1 MDVEEVPVLAS
12 PALPSEQP
20 TPYRSRRSRTE
31 LGLTQIPFDPRL
43 ESIEEA
49 LSNPSHIS
57 HERGTCARLF
67 RQAWWNPRF
76 YSRPLEKQLQK
87 KAIEFLRNR
96 YRATEVWLSLFALLW
111 IAFFSIQIPLSDVA
125 SIAIA
130 RRDYSWEMIVGGVV
144 FLLCVIT
151 LLALSLT
158 KIYKRFPVSLSLAL
172 CLLLMVSSW
181 LLVPSILIQVTQP
194 SQYSSLSLINQFT
207 ISAIVILVI
216 YTLSHKPIL
225 YCITLGVIYAIV
237 LETLV
242 VVFGYGILYDESGT
256 SVPTTAMIVKM
267 TVARLFLHICLNMVG
282 FSTANWFQVRLH
294 QTFWKVAHCL
304 ILQKALTLDRQ
315 LQEKTIA
322 SLMPPELAR
331 ELGEKFNEHAM
342 FNVRSK
348 LQDGDTDEPKEAIAR
363 PLTVHH
369 TDNVSILFADIVGFT
384 TLSSNMSAEELVGI
398 LNEIFSTFDDLVS
411 EHNCEKVCTLGDCYF
426 CVSGCPQPC
435 DDHAANAVN
444 MGLSI
449 IEALRE
455 YSASHSLEISMR
467 VGIHTGSVYYGV
479 MGSQRFRFD
488 VWSKDVNIANQIES
502 AGVAG
507 KVLLS
512 ETTQRQLSGAY
523 LLEEVPSSHLSAS
536 LPDMKYFV
544 VQGKRHT
551 HQGSGAS
558 WRKKIRNID
567 VQVVADTPT
576 NEVAIDCD
584 YSCSTESSTR
594 SSLPSFLT
602 SCCPSIEPQ
611 DSSGRATVTHSSSSS
626 SIMDIFSRQNQ
637 LDRCA
642 SLAEVNHPFT
652 NHQSTVVTQIM
663 ELMEESDVNFDT
675 FFRTSLHPITLLF
688 DDEGLEKT
696 YRNCGRDLGDCTA
709 GRNPESEFG
718 FVVAKMSYFID
729 VLLSVCVLFLVSF
742 ASLLTM
748 GSQQLEFVFLGVF
761 FGMGVVIE
769 VPILIIVMSAT
780 WPKRFPS
787 CFKWFSEKILNWKVK
802 TVVGLLMTY
811 YPMVLVYVG
820 LVVCQP
826 GGGETFQ
833 AVMRTE
839 MSFYIAMT
847 VLVASVLFMDVSF
860 IAKVVAAVLNI
871 IAVEVLAATVH
882 VSLCYASSNLTTTAP
897 VIPTAPESPT
907 HRSISVDNDINTYF
921 LRFVV
926 PLTTIFSFLLAILLA
941 TVNRKSEISVRMSFK
956 GRVEAVLQ
964 QQEMKQHRD
973 QATWLI
979 HHLIPTHV
987 ISDLRLQGKYSQNH
1001 ACVGVIFATI
1011 VNASEFYELESEH
1024 AIDCMRVLNDIVA
1037 GFDELLERKEFA
1049 GVDKI
1054 KTIGASTYMAA
1065 SGLDFHKES
1074 NQSQGHLVNL
1084 INFSMEMLTF
1094 IQYVNQSLQFD
1105 FKLRIGFNYGPATS
1119 GVVGR
1124 SKLLFDIWGDTVNIA
1139 SRMDTTGQVNRI
1151 HLPEECSSLLI
1162 NYFSFEPCGE
1172 TIVKGKGIMP
1182 TMLVKGRKRQFI
1194 RFEVLPEEES
1204 TCSQV

>member
-1 MDVEEVPVLAS
+1 MEVEVPARVTS
-12 PALPSEQP
+12 ALPTQQP
-20 TPYRSRRSRTE
+20 ASYRSRRSRAE
-31 LGLTQIPFDPRL
+31 LGLHEITFDPQL

-57 HERGTCARLF
+57 HNRGSCGRLF
-67 RQAWWNPRF
+67 RQSWWNPRF

-87 KAIEFLRNR
+87 KAIEFLKNR

-111 IAFFSIQIPLSDVA
+111 IVFFSIQIPLSDIEG
-125 SIAIA
+125 IATT
-130 RRDYSWEMIVGGVV
+130 RRGYSWEMIVGGVV
-144 FLLCVIT
+144 FLLCVVT
-151 LLALSLT
+151 LLILSLT

-172 CLLLMVSSW
+172 CLLLMAASW
-181 LLVPSILIQVTQP
+181 LLVPSILIQVAQP

-225 YCITLGVIYAIV
+225 YCISLGIVYAVV

-242 VVFGYGILYDESGT
+242 VIFAYGMLDEGSGP
-256 SVPTTAMIVKM
+256 SVQTELIAKM
-267 TVARLFLHICLNMVG
+267 TAGRLCLHVCLNIVG

-322 SLMPPELAR
+322 SLMPPELAK

-348 LQDGDTDEPKEAIAR
+348 LKDDGVDEQEETIVR

-384 TLSSNMSAEELVGI
+384 PLSSNMSAEELVGI
-398 LNEIFSTFDDLVS
+398 LNEIFSTFDELVS
-411 EHNCEKVCTLGDCYF
+411 EHGCEKVCTLGDCYF

-435 DDHAANAVN
+435 ADHAANAVN

-455 YSASHSLEISMR
+455 YSESHSLEISMR

-523 LLEEVPSSHLSAS
+523 LLEEFPKSDLSAS

-567 VQVVADTPT
+567 VQVVADTAATEPAAGT
-576 NEVAIDCD
+576 T
-584 YSCSTESSTR
+584 SHSTETPARHPLLCS
-594 SSLPSFLT
+594 
-602 SCCPSIEPQ
+602 SCC
-611 DSSGRATVTHSSSSS
+611 SSAESQSTNGHATMTRTLSSN

-652 NHQSTVVTQIM
+652 NHQSTVVTEIM
-663 ELMEESDVNFDT
+663 ELMEERDVNFDT

-718 FVVAKMSYFID
+718 FVVAKMSYFVD
-729 VLLSVCVLFLVSF
+729 VLLSVIVLFLVSF
-742 ASLLTM
+742 ASLLTI
-748 GSQQLEFVFLGVF
+748 SSEPLEYTFWGIF

-769 VPILIIVMSAT
+769 LPILFVVMSAT
-780 WPKRFPS
+780 WPKCFPR

-802 TVVGLLMTY
+802 TVVGLLMIY

-820 LVVCQP
+820 LVGCQSN
-826 GGGETFQ
+826 GANTLQ
-833 AVMRTE
+833 TVMRTE

-860 IAKVVAAVLNI
+860 IAKVIAAVPNI

-882 VSLCYASSNLTTTAP
+882 VDLCYTGSTSSSGNFSAP
-897 VIPTAPESPT
+897 VGPTASGYPVHPT
-907 HRSISVDNDINTYF
+907 VAVEDDIDTYF

-987 ISDLRLQGKYSQNH
+987 INDLRLQGKYSQNH

-1011 VNASEFYELESEH
+1011 VNVSEFYELECEH

-1037 GFDELLERKEFA
+1037 GFDELLDRKEFA
-1049 GVDKI
+1049 GVNKI

-1065 SGLDFHKES
+1065 SGLDFNKDD

-1094 IQYVNQSLQFD
+1094 IQYVNQSLPFD

-1151 HLPEECSSLLI
+1151 HLPEECSSHLI

-1172 TIVKGKGIMP
+1172 TVVKGKGIMP

-1194 RFEVLPEEES
+1194 RFEVLPEED
-1204 TCSQV
+1204 V

>member
-1 MDVEEVPVLAS
+1 MDVEEVPVVRVV
-12 PALPSEQP
+12 PALPTEQP
-20 TPYRSRRSRTE
+20 SPYRSRRSRTE
-31 LGLTQIPFDPRL
+31 LGLNRITFDPQL

-57 HERGTCARLF
+57 HERGSCGRLF
-67 RQAWWNPRF
+67 RQSWWNPRF

-87 KAIEFLRNR
+87 KAIEFLKNR
-96 YRATEVWLSLFALLW
+96 YRATEIWLSLFALLW
-111 IAFFSIQIPLSDVA
+111 IAFFSIQIPLSDIA

-130 RRDYSWEMIVGGVV
+130 RRGYSWEMIVGGVV
-144 FLLCVIT
+144 FLLCVVT

-181 LLVPSILIQVTQP
+181 LLVPSILIQVKQP

-207 ISAIVILVI
+207 ISAIVVLVI

-237 LETLV
+237 LESLV
-242 VVFGYGILYDESGT
+242 VIFAYGIRYDDSEPSAST
-256 SVPTTAMIVKM
+256 DLIAKM
-267 TVARLFLHICLNMVG
+267 TAARLFLHVCLNMVG

-304 ILQKALTLDRQ
+304 ILQKALNLDRQ

-322 SLMPPELAR
+322 SLMPPELAK

-348 LQDGDTDEPKEAIAR
+348 LQDDCMAKPKEAIAR

-369 TDNVSILFADIVGFT
+369 TDDVSILFADIVGFT
-384 TLSSNMSAEELVGI
+384 PLSSNMSAEELVGI

-411 EHNCEKVCTLGDCYF
+411 DHNCEKVCTLGDCYF

-435 DDHAANAVN
+435 TDHAANAVN

-449 IEALRE
+449 IEALKE
-455 YSASHSLEISMR
+455 YSRSHSLEISMR

-479 MGSQRFRFD
+479 MGSRRFRFD

-502 AGVAG
+502 AGIAG
-507 KVLLS
+507 KVVLS

-523 LLEEVPSSHLSAS
+523 LLEEVHRSHLSAS

-551 HQGSGAS
+551 HQSSGAS

-567 VQVVADTPT
+567 VQVVADSADSEPASNTT
-576 NEVAIDCD
+576 HC
-584 YSCSTESSTR
+584 TGESPRSPL
-594 SSLPSFLT
+594 SSLLT
-602 SCCPSIEPQ
+602 NCCLSAESR
-611 DSSGRATVTHSSSSS
+611 DNNGHATVTRSSSSS

-637 LDRCA
+637 IDRCA

-696 YRNCGRDLGDCTA
+696 YRNFGRDLGDCTP

-718 FVVAKMSYFID
+718 FVVAKMSYFVD

-748 GSQQLEFVFLGVF
+748 GSQPLEYTFWGIF
-761 FGMGVVIE
+761 FGVGVVIE

-780 WPKRFPS
+780 WPKCFPR
-787 CFKWFSEKILNWKVK
+787 CFKWLSEKILNWKVK
-802 TVVGLLMTY
+802 TVVGLLMIY

-820 LVVCQP
+820 LVGCQS
-826 GGGETFQ
+826 GGGTFQ
-833 AVMRTE
+833 TVMRTE

-847 VLVASVLFMDVSF
+847 VLVSSVLFMDVSF
-860 IAKVVAAVLNI
+860 IAKVIAAVPNI

-882 VSLCYASSNLTTTAP
+882 VDLCYTTFTGNVTAP
-897 VIPTAPESPT
+897 PVTPTLPDYESHPT
-907 HRSISVDNDINTYF
+907 YPMEKDIDTYF

-987 ISDLRLQGKYSQNH
+987 ISDLRVQGKYSQNH

-1011 VNASEFYELESEH
+1011 VNVEEFYELECEH

-1037 GFDELLERKEFA
+1037 GFDELLDRKEFA

-1065 SGLDFHKES
+1065 SGLDFNNDK

-1084 INFSMEMLTF
+1084 INFSMEMLNF
-1094 IQYVNQSLQFD
+1094 IQYVNQSLPFD

-1151 HLPEECSSLLI
+1151 HLPEECSSYLI
-1162 NYFSFEPCGE
+1162 NYFSFEPCGA
-1172 TIVKGKGIMP
+1172 TVVKGKGIMP